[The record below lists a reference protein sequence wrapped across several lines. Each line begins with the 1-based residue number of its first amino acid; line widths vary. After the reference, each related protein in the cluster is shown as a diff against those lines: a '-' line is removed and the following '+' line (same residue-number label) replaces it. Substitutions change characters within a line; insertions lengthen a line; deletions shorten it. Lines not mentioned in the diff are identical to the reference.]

1 MRCWYATW
9 WIEFARDYSELFRQ
23 KRNSCNFSTAWGLR
37 KGKRIR
43 SQPSGCSC
51 GIPVKMLIWYFDLVL
66 CSYLNMFE
74 LFMYCD
80 VAVSTP
86 DELTYTAL
94 VMITI
99 YIFAEI
105 RLCSLISAVGSS
117 QINWSLEIKLASH
130 LWDSYMQCTFIW
142 TEIMYLESYHDTTYL
157 HW

>member
-1 MRCWYATW
+1 
-9 WIEFARDYSELFRQ
+9 
-23 KRNSCNFSTAWGLR
+23 
-37 KGKRIR
+37 
-43 SQPSGCSC
+43 
-51 GIPVKMLIWYFDLVL
+51 
-66 CSYLNMFE
+66 MFE

-130 LWDSYMQCTFIW
+130 L
-142 TEIMYLESYHDTTYL
+142 
-157 HW
+157 